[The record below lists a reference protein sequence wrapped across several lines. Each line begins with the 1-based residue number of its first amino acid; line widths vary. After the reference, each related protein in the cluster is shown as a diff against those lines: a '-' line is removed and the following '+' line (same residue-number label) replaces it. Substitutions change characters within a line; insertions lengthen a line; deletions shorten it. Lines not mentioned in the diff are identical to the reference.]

1 MSVATTRRYRSTQTG
16 ELVSETEWHRV
27 VAFDRTAEIIRDF
40 LHKGNPVYVEGRIRT
55 RKWQDQ
61 TGQERFTTEIVCET
75 LQLLGGRDC
84 DQQNAPRQTSGAPDR
99 PAAPPD
105 EDVPF

>member
-16 ELVSETEWHRV
+16 ELVSDTEWHRV
-27 VAFDRTAEIIRDF
+27 VAFDRTAEVIRDF
-40 LHKGNPVYVEGRIRT
+40 LHKGNPVYVEGRLRT

-61 TGQERFTTEIVCET
+61 NGQERHTTEIVCEN
-75 LQLLGGRDC
+75 LQLLGSREAAKSAG
-84 DQQNAPRQTSGAPDR
+84 APVQTSAPY
-99 PAAPPD
+99 D